1 MQGAAK
7 RMQAAA
13 KASSALDI
21 WKDQPS
27 GSDPGFASGQI
38 DKREKLSRKEF
49 LHEYVRKNRPVVI
62 TDAAREWKALS
73 KWTPKFFADNYGDR
87 KVPVFERKRAV
98 TMKDSVRL
106 RDYIEE
112 ITSSTFEN
120 RAKYLFSLK
129 IPKEF
134 PELLGDL
141 EPRPSYWDP
150 NWLDSRY
157 LLPGLPSFK
166 LRNITGLEM
175 NMGGTGSPF
184 PFLHYDDLWT
194 QTFIT
199 QVHGRKAWI
208 LFEPDQTPYM
218 YASSASEN
226 ISDIPMDVD
235 VDLERFPLFAK
246 AKPLHFV
253 LEEGE
258 MLYGAPGWWHTTRA
272 LTPSI
277 AVVLSTANGPIW
289 SNVTRSSFLRL
300 LRHPKWYVR
309 PAAFVVAAYMTAF
322 RAVNSIVKPF

>member
-1 MQGAAK
+1 MQSTVET
-7 RMQAAA
+7 RSTLSM
-13 KASSALDI
+13 
-21 WKDQPS
+21 WKDELN
-27 GSDPGFASGQI
+27 GSDSDYSTAQI

-62 TDAAREWKALS
+62 TDAAREWEALS
-73 KWTPKFFADNYGDR
+73 KWTPQFFKDKYGDR
-87 KVPVFERKRAV
+87 KVPVFERKRTV
-98 TMKDSVRL
+98 TVKDSVL
-106 RDYIEE
+106 LGDYIEE
-112 ITSSTFEN
+112 ISSSTFQN

-134 PELLGDL
+134 PELLKDL

-150 NWLDSRY
+150 NWLNSKY

-208 LFEPDQTPYM
+208 LFDPEQTPYM
-218 YASSASEN
+218 YASTSSEN
-226 ISDIPMDVD
+226 ISDIPMDTD
-235 VDLERFPLFAK
+235 VDLMRFPLFAK
-246 AKPLHFV
+246 AKPLRFI

-258 MLYGAPGWWHTTRA
+258 MLFGAPGWWHTTRA

-289 SNVTRSSFLRL
+289 SKVTKSSFLRL
-300 LRHPKWYVR
+300 LAHPKWYVR
-309 PAAFVVAAYMTAF
+309 PAAVPVAAYMTAF
-322 RAVNSIVKPF
+322 RAVKSITDPF